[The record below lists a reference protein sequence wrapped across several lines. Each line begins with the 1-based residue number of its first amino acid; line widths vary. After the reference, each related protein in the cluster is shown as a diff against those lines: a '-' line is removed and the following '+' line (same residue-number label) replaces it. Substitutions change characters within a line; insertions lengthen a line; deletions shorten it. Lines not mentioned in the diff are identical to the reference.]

1 MRVDTAAELALSV
14 ILLVLVVF
22 FVFMWARLVFDWV
35 RVLQPQWRPRGA
47 SLVIAEASYAVTDPP
62 IKVVRRA
69 VPPTKVGTARLEFSW
84 SIVMLAC
91 LVLIWVVGLVR

>member
-1 MRVDTAAELALSV
+1 MDSPVTQIVLSA

-35 RVLQPQWRPRGA
+35 RVLQPDWRPRGA
-47 SLVIAEASYAVTDPP
+47 GLVVAEASYAVTDPA

-69 VPPTKVGTARLEFSW
+69 VPPIQLGAARLEFSW
-84 SIVMLAC
+84 SIVMLSC
-91 LVLIWVVGLVR
+91 LVLIWLVGLFR

>member
-1 MRVDTAAELALSV
+1 MTIAASLALSAL
-14 ILLVLVVF
+14 LLVLVVF

-35 RVLQPQWRPRGA
+35 RVLQPDWRPRGA
-47 SLVIAEASYAVTDPP
+47 GLVIAEASYAVTDPP
-62 IKVVRRA
+62 IRVVRR
-69 VPPTKVGTARLEFSW
+69 VLPPIRVGTAKLEFSW

>member
-1 MRVDTAAELALSV
+1 MTIATGLALSAL
-14 ILLVLVVF
+14 LLVLVVF

-35 RVLQPQWRPRGA
+35 RVLQPDWRPRGA
-47 SLVIAEASYAVTDPP
+47 GLVIAEASYAVTDPP
-62 IKVVRRA
+62 IRVVRR
-69 VPPTKVGTARLEFSW
+69 VLPPIRVGTAKLEFSW

>member
-1 MRVDTAAELALSV
+1 MTIAAGLALSAL
-14 ILLVLVVF
+14 LLVLVVF

-35 RVLQPQWRPRGA
+35 RVLQPDWRPRGA
-47 SLVIAEASYAVTDPP
+47 GLVIAEASYAVTDPP
-62 IKVVRRA
+62 IRVVSR
-69 VPPTKVGTARLEFSW
+69 VLPPIRVGTAKLEFSW

>member
-1 MRVDTAAELALSV
+1 MDTAAELALSAL
-14 ILLVLVVF
+14 LLVLVVF

-35 RVLQPQWRPRGA
+35 RVLQPGWRPRGVG
-47 SLVIAEASYAVTDPP
+47 LVIAEASYAVTDPA

-69 VPPTKVGTARLEFSW
+69 VPPVKVGAAQLEFSW

>member
-1 MRVDTAAELALSV
+1 MTIAAGLALSAL
-14 ILLVLVVF
+14 LLVLVVF

-35 RVLQPQWRPRGA
+35 RVLQPDWRPRGA
-47 SLVIAEASYAVTDPP
+47 GLVIAEASYAVTDPP
-62 IKVVRRA
+62 IRVVRR
-69 VPPTKVGTARLEFSW
+69 VLPPIRVGTAKLEFSW